1 MTSLST
7 TGLMLVHPLA
17 SLRRMTMNKMVRL
30 WLRLMPTLTARQK
43 PQVNAKLTLMPSSA
57 ADVDAAVLA
66 AVPAAEVATVVATA
80 AIMAAMVA
88 MVDSAAAS
96 DVDAQLTAVEL
107 FQDATES
114 SKLTLSIKM
123 STTSTITTTRSNATT
138 CTFASIV
145 SRAATLAKSA
155 AERTS

>member
-1 MTSLST
+1 
-7 TGLMLVHPLA
+7 
-17 SLRRMTMNKMVRL
+17 MNKMVRL

-57 ADVDAAVLA
+57 VDVDAAVLA
-66 AVPAAEVATVVATA
+66 AVPAAEVATVAAT
-80 AIMAAMVA
+80 AAMVA
-88 MVDSAAAS
+88 AMAVAMVDTAAAS

-107 FQDATES
+107 FQDTTES

-145 SRAATLAKSA
+145 SRAATLARPA